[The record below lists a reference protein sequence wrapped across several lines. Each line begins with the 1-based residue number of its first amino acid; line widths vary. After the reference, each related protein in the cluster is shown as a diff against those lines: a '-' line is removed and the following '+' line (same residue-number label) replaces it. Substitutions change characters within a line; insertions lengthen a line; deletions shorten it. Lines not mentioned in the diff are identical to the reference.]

1 MESLED
7 DNILF
12 EELTR
17 QLLELT
23 EEDDNKRI
31 VNSKHGN
38 RYRPSILQPQCRF
51 EWIHSEDTKN
61 KVPKYLV
68 ELWNREKSNN
78 GTGVFIPKR
87 STNKGKGSIKE
98 NMLHPQCLVFS
109 WISEYSGWVFIG
121 TGASVPH
128 IVNFARA
135 DNPGRKNCRR
145 GRAPTKAAKVN

>member
-1 MESLED
+1 MESWED

-51 EWIHSEDTKN
+51 EWIHSEDTNN

-109 WISEYSGWVFIG
+109 WISEYRGWVFIG
-121 TGASVPH
+121 TGASVP
-128 IVNFARA
+128 ISLTL
-135 DNPGRKNCRR
+135 PEQITRKEE
-145 GRAPTKAAKVN
+145 P